1 MRSYM
6 DGFVDSASLYEVVN
20 YLRLGRNANGWAA
33 RVSHELGALFVG
45 APRIH
50 IMPGFERDG
59 APSDTYGQMVA
70 SLTDRVQTFEVS
82 AEVKVRALSRTR
94 RWARRNSDKVRSMLA
109 NLHDGTYTDG
119 QEDYAPFAEW
129 LANFFR
135 YNTVEHSSRLGG
147 VFNKTLIPELSL
159 ILQVPKEDLTRIWH
173 LSCDSD
179 FLARNRFLDRNSGE
193 ALQIM
198 WDACATA
205 AMLRGR
211 FHDGIAELSRVQ
223 VVHHPVRSPVLKKL
237 AAGSAEIYQATDAQQ
252 FLSAILLN
260 AALRE
265 KSTGARVATW
275 SESVGVTRFLLAQGL
290 LDLSPKPT
298 LESAERAA
306 VEAARRVGVPAYG
319 NAVSQAVEFATLIG
333 VGAATSFTL
342 TPWEGF
348 ALAVVAGAAARVPQ
362 VQKVIE
368 DSRRA
373 SRRKLRRLAAAPP
386 GRLARIRP
394 SPL

>member
-1 MRSYM
+1 M

-20 YLRLGRNANGWAA
+20 YLRLGRSANRWAVQ
-33 RVSHELGALFVG
+33 VSHDLGALFIG

-59 APSDTYGQMVA
+59 FPSDAYGKMVA
-70 SLTDRVQTFEVS
+70 SLTDTVRIFDIP
-82 AEVKVRALSRTR
+82 AEVKVRALGRMR
-94 RWARRNSDKVRSMLA
+94 RWARRNPDKVRDMLGK
-109 NLHDGTYTDG
+109 LYDGTYADG
-119 QEDYAPFAEW
+119 REDYGPFVEW

-159 ILQVPKEDLTRIWH
+159 TLQVPKDDLVKAWH
-173 LSCDSD
+173 MSCDSE
-179 FLARNRFLDRNSGE
+179 FLSRSRFLDRASGE
-193 ALQIM
+193 PLRIM

-211 FHDGIAELSRVQ
+211 FHDGIAELSGVQ

-237 AAGSAEIYQATDAQQ
+237 TAGSEVVYQATDTQQ

-265 KSTGARVATW
+265 KGTDARVAAW
-275 SESVGVTRFLLAQGL
+275 SGSVGVTRSLAAQGL
-290 LDLSPKPT
+290 LDLSQQPT
-298 LESAERAA
+298 LDSAERAA
-306 VEAARRVGVPAYG
+306 VEAARKIGVPAYG
-319 NAVSQAVEFATLIG
+319 SVVSQALELVAVVG

-348 ALAVVAGAAARVPQ
+348 AFAAAAGAAVRVPQ
-362 VQKVIE
+362 VQRVLE

-373 SRRKLRRLAAAPP
+373 SRRKNRRLAAAPP
-386 GRLARIRP
+386 GRLARNSP
-394 SPL
+394 SSI